1 MADAGKSIADQ
12 IKEQG
17 ELVRNL
23 KAEKAGIDKV
33 YEILTWISIAETLT
47 HHCLKKVLKVFF
59 ICVTSFLQFFHTFS
73 RWLNLLYSFSF
84 PYYQSSKC

>member
-17 ELVRNL
+17 ELVRKL

-33 YEILTWISIAETLT
+33 YQILTWISIAET
-47 HHCLKKVLKVFF
+47 
-59 ICVTSFLQFFHTFS
+59 
-73 RWLNLLYSFSF
+73 
-84 PYYQSSKC
+84 